1 MRSKREKEFRDTWFT
16 SWKLFFGN
24 DWVISD
30 QMWELKDIIQQDL
43 IDKVDHKHLN
53 HDVDFLQGIIPT
65 AENLSVAFWSIL
77 KNKIPNGELVEL
89 KLYETERNMALY
101 KGEE

>member
-30 QMWELKDIIQQDL
+30 QMWELKDNIHQHLGNQYTLNDGRL
-43 IDKVDHKHLN
+43 DGFIDEKVDRGETYYRLIN
-53 HDVDFLQGIIPT
+53 
-65 AENLSVAFWSIL
+65 WS
-77 KNKIPNGELVEL
+77 
-89 KLYETERNMALY
+89 
-101 KGEE
+101 